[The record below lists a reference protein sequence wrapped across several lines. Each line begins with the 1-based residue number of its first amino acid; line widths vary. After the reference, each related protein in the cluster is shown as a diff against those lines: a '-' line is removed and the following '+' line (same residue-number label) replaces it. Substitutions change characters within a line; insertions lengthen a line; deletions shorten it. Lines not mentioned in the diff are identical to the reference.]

1 MFNPL
6 NFLRSPFDEEGGGS
20 SVAEVSAPETVAPVA
35 PAVPE
40 APAAPTTMQQAIERA
55 FARDE
60 VGRFA
65 TPDRAV
71 TTTTT
76 PAQVAAPVVAP
87 VVEPEVEED
96 PTKMPEGLG
105 PKAQE
110 RFQKLANSVKE
121 RDEQIGSLS
130 EQVRYVKE
138 TFQQHAV
145 KPEQFEQAVGV
156 IGAINRGDFQ
166 GALKIIDQQRQFIA
180 LAMGQALPGAD
191 PLPSDLRERVDGL
204 QISEQDAIRLAQLQS
219 QEQARTQR
227 AQQEQAAQQQTQ
239 AHQAQVQDAQSR
251 VEDFCK
257 RMQASDLDYKAIES
271 QLVPELGNL
280 LQGVPP
286 AAWSRIVETQYRLL
300 KQTAGAARVRS
311 TQQQNPLRPTGTA
324 SPSAVPRSGF
334 EAMWGKP
341 QPQGM

>member
-1 MFNPL
+1 MLNPL
-6 NFLRSPFDEEGGGS
+6 DFLRSPFDEEGGGA
-20 SVAEVSAPETVAPVA
+20 SVAEVSAPEPAAIEA
-35 PAVPE
+35 PAVE
-40 APAAPTTMQQAIERA
+40 AAPTSMQQAIERA
-55 FARDE
+55 FKRDE

-65 TPDRAV
+65 TEDRAV
-71 TTTTT
+71 ITTTSK
-76 PAQVAAPVVAP
+76 PAEVAPVVAP
-87 VVEPEVEED
+87 VVEPEAEED

-166 GALKIIDQQRQFIA
+166 GALKIIDQQRQYIA
-180 LAMGQALPGAD
+180 LAMGQALPGSD
-191 PLPSDLRERVDGL
+191 PLAGFTDLRERVDGL

-227 AQQEQAAQQQTQ
+227 AQQEAMQQQQTQ
-239 AHQAQVQDAQSR
+239 AHQAQVLDAQGK

-257 RMQASDLDYKAIES
+257 RMQSSDLDYKAIEA

-286 AAWSRIVETQYRLL
+286 AAWARIVETQYRLL

-324 SPSAVPRSGF
+324 SPSAVPRSGY

-341 QPQGM
+341 QPM